1 MDFNT
6 AFDLFIDCYAYGSI
20 AYISLLLIIHLILSF
35 LSLVDEYQATDNE
48 FYDQVKEL
56 LNPATEEVFEL
67 HTFPC
72 FDTMTIR
79 ELRAHIKEN
88 HLQQHVRDC
97 LGKTVSNARKS
108 ELIQALS

>member
-6 AFDLFIDCYAYGSI
+6 AFDLFIDCYVYGSI
-20 AYISLLLIIHLILSF
+20 AYISLLFIINLILSF
-35 LSLVDEYQATDNE
+35 LSLVDEYQATDSE

-56 LNPATEEVFEL
+56 LNPATEEVFE
-67 HTFPC
+67 PSQNPY
-72 FDTMTIR
+72 FDTMTLR

-88 HLQQHVRDC
+88 DLQQHVRDC

>member
-1 MDFNT
+1 MDFTT

-20 AYISLLLIIHLILSF
+20 AYVSILLIIHLILS
-35 LSLVDEYQATDNE
+35 LVDEYEATDNE

-56 LNPATEEVFEL
+56 LNPSTEAVFEL
-67 HTFPC
+67 NQHPC
-72 FDTMTIR
+72 FDTMTLR

-88 HLQQHVRDC
+88 DLQQHIRQS

-108 ELIQALS
+108 ELIEALS